1 MRKEILLVCL
11 LLTMFFAFITC
22 QRKAEVDLVEVQK
35 SIEEMNAK
43 LSEAVA
49 NGDAEAAAA
58 CYTEDAQAFP
68 PNEKM
73 ISGRDDIKEFFAAGF
88 AKGFSGLELTVSEV
102 SGAGDMAYETGTYET
117 TVNPA
122 GQDVVA
128 FTDKGKYIV
137 IWKKGEDGTWRLHR
151 HVWNSN
157 MPMPGMEISAKE

>member
-1 MRKEILLVCL
+1 MRKEILLVGFVLAMFCL
-11 LLTMFFAFITC
+11 FMSC
-22 QRKAEVDLVEVQK
+22 QMEAEVDLAEVEK
-35 SIEEMNAK
+35 SIEEMNTK

-49 NGDAEAAAA
+49 KGDAEAAAA

-117 TVNPA
+117 TVNPG

-151 HVWNSN
+151 DVWNSN
-157 MPMPGMEISAKE
+157 MTPSMEISAKE